1 MSFPTRKIASTDVSA
16 IGYGAM
22 GISACYGPTLPD
34 EERFKILDAVYE
46 RGCTFWDTADVYQ
59 DSEELLGNWFKRTG
73 KRNEIFLAT
82 KFGATSDYNRP
93 INGSP
98 EYVREAV
105 ARSLKKLQTDT
116 IDLYYLH
123 RPDKTVPIEHTVSA
137 MAEFVKAGKV
147 KYLGLCECSAST
159 LRRAHAVHPIAAL
172 QVEYSA
178 FTLDI
183 EDENLALLKTT
194 RELCVTIVAYSPLG
208 RGLITGQYKSVDDFD
223 DDDFRKSIPRY
234 NKENFP
240 KILQLA
246 DGLKKVGEK
255 YNATAGQV
263 GLAWLLAQGDDII
276 PIPGT
281 TKIHRLEENL
291 GAVKVQLSP
300 ADLQEVRAEAER
312 ADAQQGDRY
321 PAGMVEMLFGDT
333 PAL

>member
-1 MSFPTRKIASTDVSA
+1 
-16 IGYGAM
+16 
-22 GISACYGPTLPD
+22 
-34 EERFKILDAVYE
+34 
-46 RGCTFWDTADVYQ
+46 
-59 DSEELLGNWFKRTG
+59 
-73 KRNEIFLAT
+73 
-82 KFGATSDYNRP
+82 
-93 INGSP
+93 
-98 EYVREAV
+98 
-105 ARSLKKLQTDT
+105 
-116 IDLYYLH
+116 
-123 RPDKTVPIEHTVSA
+123 
-137 MAEFVKAGKV
+137 MAELVKAGKV
-147 KYLGLCECSAST
+147 KYLGICECSATT

-183 EDENLALLKTT
+183 EDEKLALLKTA
-194 RELCVTIVAYSPLG
+194 RELGVTIVAYSPLG

-223 DDDFRKSIPRY
+223 DDDFRKAIPRY

-255 YNATAGQV
+255 YKASAGQV
-263 GLAWLLAQGDDII
+263 ALAWLLAQGDDII

-291 GAVKVQLSP
+291 GAVKVPLSP
-300 ADLQEVRAEAER
+300 ADLKEVRAEAER

-321 PAGMVEMLFGDT
+321 PAGMAEMLFADT